1 MAQVVL
7 DAASA
12 STGDFANSIISNT
25 STDALSMRLLNDTGV
40 GSSLSQN
47 SVDVKY
53 EVKTEVNMEEVSK
66 EEDDEDDDTEQSDEE
81 SGVERD
87 ANCLSKYELERLAN
101 IARNQDVL
109 KSLGLAGEDK
119 LSLKKTRTK
128 THKKRKREYDNND
141 DEPKV
146 GWRRA
151 ARLAGKEAVYR
162 ELPPDFEDYD
172 FEETY
177 FRRSKSKR
185 EIKKAKTFAVEQGEE
200 NEANERKLDFKRS
213 AAAAEKARQQEFA
226 RLWRQRQQQQQQQQQ
241 QNLQQQQMAQ
251 TSLIPLV
258 SSNLLVD
265 KGHKYFTSKPKI
277 QCNVCG
283 GMFTMKKGGGVA
295 GHMCIR

>member
-1 MAQVVL
+1 
-7 DAASA
+7 
-12 STGDFANSIISNT
+12 FANSISNT
-25 STDALSMRLLNDTGV
+25 STDALSMRLLNDAGV

-53 EVKTEVNMEEVSK
+53 EVKTEVSKEEVSK
-66 EEDDEDDDTEQSDEE
+66 EEDDEDDYTPQSDEE

-87 ANCLSKYELERLAN
+87 ANGLSKYELERLAN

-119 LSLKKTRTK
+119 LSLKKTQT
-128 THKKRKREYDNND
+128 KKRKREDDNDD

-172 FEETY
+172 FEET
-177 FRRSKSKR
+177 RRSKSKR

-200 NEANERKLDFKRS
+200 NEANERKLNIKRS

-226 RLWRQRQQQQQQQQQ
+226 RLWSQRQRQQQ
-241 QNLQQQQMAQ
+241 QNLQQQQIPQ
-251 TSLIPLV
+251 TSSIFRGN
-258 SSNLLVD
+258 SNLIVD
-265 KGHKYFTSKPKI
+265 KCHQYFTSKPKI
-277 QCNVCG
+277 QCNLCG

-295 GHMCIR
+295 GHMCVQ